1 MKFDIHSLGFR
12 IVTFVSAIVAV
23 LVGILFI
30 FYALDERENTI
41 DKEVQEAR
49 AIILMAESVR
59 EEMSRKWDLGLFSPE
74 ILREMEYTD
83 QDDRME
89 KILAAVPV
97 VTAWETAQAKAEEA
111 GYEFLTPREGARNED
126 NEPDELE
133 SQALRH
139 FAENPEADEYHI
151 IDHEQNAVRYF
162 RPVRLGEVCLVC
174 HGDPERSQELW
185 GRDDGYDI
193 TGHKMDDKEVGD
205 LHGAFE
211 VVKSLD
217 EADAAMRANL
227 WTGAGIAL
235 IMLGLA
241 VVGLAL
247 WIRKRVTRP
256 LNTVAKGMSHAEQEG
271 DLNYRMQID
280 GRDELAVMGQGFNS
294 FMQRIQT
301 LVQQVTQSAKQV
313 GESASEVARI
323 GDKTREGVQRQQ
335 AETEQVATAM
345 NEMTATVEEVARN
358 AASAADA
365 TNTADQEASAGNE
378 VVQGTIQSIRSLAD
392 EVERASGV
400 INRVSSDSENI
411 GKVVEVINEI
421 AEQTNLLALNA
432 AIEAA
437 RAGEAGRGFAVVADE
452 VRTLAQRTQKSTDE
466 IRQMIETLQQGAGEA
481 VQVMETG
488 REQATSTVETAGKAG
503 ESLEN
508 INDAVSTI
516 TDMNQQIA
524 SAAEEQSAT
533 ADEINRNVTNI
544 TQVADETSVGAQ
556 ELGSASEQLNQL
568 AAELEERLAQFKS

>member
-1 MKFDIHSLGFR
+1 MKFDFHSLGFR
-12 IVTFVSAIVAV
+12 IVAFVSAIVAV

-30 FYALDERENTI
+30 FYAVDQRQDTIEREVN
-41 DKEVQEAR
+41 EAR

-59 EEMSRKWDLGLFSPE
+59 EEMDRKWELGLFSPQS
-74 ILREMEYTD
+74 LREMDFADED
-83 QDDRME
+83 EREE
-89 KILAAVPV
+89 KLMAAIPV
-97 VTAWETAQAKAEEA
+97 VTAWEAAQAKADEA
-111 GYEFLTPREGARNED
+111 GYEFLTPREGARNEK
-126 NEPDELE
+126 NEPNELQRE
-133 SQALRH
+133 ALDH
-139 FAENPEADEYHI
+139 FAANRDASEYHV
-151 IDHEQNAVRYF
+151 IDRERNAVRYF
-162 RPVRLGEVCLVC
+162 RPVRLGETCMNC
-174 HGDPERSQELW
+174 HGDPATSEEIW
-185 GRDDGYDI
+185 GRDDGRDI
-193 TGHKMDDKEVGD
+193 TGYRMENKQVGD

-217 EADAAMRANL
+217 EADAALRANL
-227 WTGAGIAL
+227 WSGAGLAL
-235 IMLGLA
+235 IFLGLA

-247 WIRKRVTRP
+247 WIRSRVTRP
-256 LNTVAKGMSHAEQEG
+256 LNTVAEGMNQAEQEG
-271 DLNYRMQID
+271 DLGYRMDID
-280 GRDELAVMGQGFNS
+280 GKDELAVMGRGFNS
-294 FMQRIQT
+294 FMQRVQT

-313 GESASEVARI
+313 GESANEVARI
-323 GDKTREGVQRQQ
+323 GDKTRDGVQRQQ
-335 AETEQVATAM
+335 SETEQVATAM

-400 INRVSSDSENI
+400 INRVSGDSENI

-481 VQVMETG
+481 VQVMESG
-488 REQATSTVETAGKAG
+488 REQATATVETAGKAG
-503 ESLEN
+503 EALEN

-544 TQVADETSVGAQ
+544 TQVADETNVGAQ
-556 ELGSASEQLNQL
+556 ELGTASEELKRL
-568 AAELEERLAQFKS
+568 AAELEERLAQFKA